1 MDVLI
6 QKILEKEPAAIM
18 MAKESG
24 SFASSGIIPLTK
36 HEDAGVRQIA
46 IRALNQSGG
55 AGVGQIFANALSDE
69 SPSVR
74 AAALNAVDNHLDA
87 ETYRQLLQNYE
98 KIPDSQHRQEIALTF
113 GKTDGTNLRDLK
125 RIYENEQN
133 PEALEGWVT
142 ALAKLGEPQSKAEF
156 LNRLRNAK
164 DRQLKRFL
172 QYVDYIGEIWAL
184 HGLAP
189 VLNDKTRLVGIGI
202 CPVPEDHPEY
212 LRACDIAVNLIAK
225 IARAKFSFP
234 VTDTKNYTDEQLSE
248 ARRFLD
254 SLP

>member
-1 MDVLI
+1 MDFLA

-55 AGVGQIFANALSDE
+55 SGVGQIFANALLDE

-74 AAALNAVDNHLDA
+74 AAALNALDNHLDA
-87 ETYRQLLQNYE
+87 ETYRQTLQNYE
-98 KIPDSQHRQEIALTF
+98 KIPDSQHRQEIALML
-113 GKTDGTNLRDLK
+113 GKTDGANFNDLK

-133 PEALEGWVT
+133 PEALEGWMT
-142 ALAKLGEPQSKAEF
+142 AFAKLGEPRSKAEF

-172 QYVDYIGEIWAL
+172 QYVDYIGQIWTL
-184 HGLAP
+184 QGLSPA
-189 VLNDKTRLVGIGI
+189 LNDKMRLAGIGV
-202 CPVPEDHPEY
+202 CPSPEGYPEY
-212 LRACDIAVNLIAK
+212 LRACDIAVNLIAE
-225 IARAKFSFP
+225 IAGAKFSFP
-234 VTDTKNYTDEQLSE
+234 VNGAKNYADSE
-248 ARRFLD
+248 LAEVQRFLD